1 MIESGAAGYHFHAL
15 VRNLAAGA
23 RLALFLRVRAY
34 DYRVSAADLALL
46 LAFNFAF
53 MVAASAAR
61 AGFAGSFNPSV
72 TPIYLASVALVLAA
86 AMLVSLAYREPA
98 RLLLLAVAL
107 CASDPVFE
115 LAAIALPFL
124 IAATGIGAPL
134 YFLFLGWMLAVA
146 IRAVAVCAGK
156 RRPHVLFGALA
167 VTAMLAIAQ
176 FALPRVDAWQ
186 APQEESD
193 DDAPLADERLFHLQG
208 ELIERALAGIGTGT
222 PGKPELYF
230 VGFAPDASSDV
241 FVREMRFVK
250 RLFDERFGTAGRSI
264 ALASSRG
271 ALEEF
276 AIASVTNLQRALRS
290 VGRRMNADE
299 DVLFLFLSA
308 HGDKQHY
315 LSAEMPPLVLT
326 PLSPTALARMLQ
338 DAGIKYRVIVVSA
351 CYSGGFIEPL
361 RDANTLIITA
371 SAADRSSFG
380 CEPGRDFTYFGEA
393 YFRSALA
400 KTRSFS
406 EAFGI
411 ARDLVDSQERSE
423 KLAPSRPQMELG
435 DAISK
440 RLGEL

>member
-34 DYRVSAADLALL
+34 HYRVSAADLALL

-156 RRPHVLFGALA
+156 RRPHVLLGALA

-186 APQEESD
+186 APQEDGD

-208 ELIERALAGIGTGT
+208 ELIERALAGIGAGT

-361 RDANTLIITA
+361 RDGNTLIITA

-393 YFRSALA
+393 YFRSALG